1 MIKAD
6 SKAMLKKAMARQRDP
21 SLTHDITTAR
31 LYTELTREQEHE
43 LIVRWH
49 TRQDQAAREAL
60 VRAHLQYVVSI
71 AARYR
76 RYGLPL
82 AELAAEGNFGLVQAL
97 QKFDT
102 RRGTRFVTYAAYWIR
117 AYIFSYVLRSWSM
130 VGGGSG
136 ALHSRMF
143 FKIRRE
149 RVRIANAMGEGEQA
163 EELLAKALALP
174 QAKVAAMVRCL
185 DARDVSLD
193 TQGPGESSVLSDK
206 LVGHDANPEEDL
218 ITSEVEEYSRAAVR
232 IALAVLDARERYIVE
247 KRLMADSEEELSLA
261 EIGRQLG
268 VSRER
273 ARQLEERAKKKL
285 RGKIAEFSRESGWLD
300 VYDAA

>member
-1 MIKAD
+1 
-6 SKAMLKKAMARQRDP
+6 MARQIDP
-21 SLTHDITTAR
+21 SLTHYITTAR
-31 LYTELTREQEHE
+31 TYPELTREHEHE

-49 TRQDQAAREAL
+49 TRQDEAAREVL
-60 VRAHLQYVVSI
+60 VRAHLRSVVSI
-71 AARYR
+71 AAKYR

-117 AYIFSYVLRSWSM
+117 AYIFGYVLRSWSM

-149 RVRIANAMGEGEQA
+149 RVRIANLMGEGGQA
-163 EELLAKALALP
+163 EELLAKALSLP
-174 QAKVAAMVRCL
+174 QAKVATMVRRL
-185 DARDVSLD
+185 DVRDVSID
-193 TQGPGESSVLSDK
+193 TQMFADSAVLSDT
-206 LVGHDANPEEDL
+206 LVGYEVSPEESL
-218 ITSEVEEYSRAAVR
+218 ITSEVGEYAREAVR
-232 IALAVLDARERYIVE
+232 IALAGLDARERYIVE

-261 EIGRQLG
+261 ELGRQLG

-285 RGKIAEFSRESGWLD
+285 RGRITELSRDSGWLD
-300 VYDAA
+300 VHDAA